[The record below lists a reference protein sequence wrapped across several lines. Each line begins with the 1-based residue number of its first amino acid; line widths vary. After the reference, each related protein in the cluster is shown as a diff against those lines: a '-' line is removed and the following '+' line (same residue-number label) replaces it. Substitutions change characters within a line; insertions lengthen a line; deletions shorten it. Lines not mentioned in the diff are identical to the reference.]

1 MSTYKNL
8 IGKDVNFLT
17 TDPDNV
23 QAEGQIWYNSPAG
36 AFKNVAGA
44 STWSSTGSLNTAR
57 RESGAAGTQTAS
69 VVFGGGLAPNGNPDT
84 NATEEYN
91 GFNFANS
98 GNMNQAREGMGAAGT
113 QTAALAFGG
122 ANYTSGGVLASNEEY
137 GGSSWTAGNAMNNSR
152 SYVAGFGLQTAAIA
166 VGGGGPGTAVTES
179 YDGTNWTN
187 LSSPSN
193 VPGILFT
200 NASCGTQTAGIIFG
214 GGYLDGF
221 GKPPGP
227 QAVTLEWDGS
237 SWTAGGNLNQA
248 RRRLGGAGTQTAALG
263 FGGYSGPPQFFNVTE
278 FYDGS
283 SWTTSSGT
291 LATATGHMHG
301 SGTADSALSA
311 GGATSTA
318 GAVATSYEFNNT
330 INAVIQSSWSNGG
343 NLNLAR
349 RFLGGTGTATAGL
362 VFGGFQTN
370 PALNFN
376 ESEEYDGSTW
386 SEGNNLNNAR
396 RGIEGF
402 GTQTAGVGVGGFPP
416 PGVRTEEYN
425 GSSWSNET
433 DFATQRMNMFGSA
446 GTQTAGLI
454 FGGSGSVNTES
465 YDGSSWSEVN
475 NLPTGLS
482 NARGNGTQTAALS
495 MGGDTPAPAITD
507 ATSEWDGS
515 NWTSGGNMLFGG
527 SKMGAFGTQTE
538 GYSVGGVFDT
548 RVPTD
553 YNLVQEYNGTAWA
566 VDANLTTGRNAMG
579 PANSAGSTGMIA
591 GGDTGPTPTN
601 ATEEYTAGTSTL
613 NIKTITTS

>member
-69 VVFGGGLAPNGNPDT
+69 VVFGGGSPDVA
-84 NATEEYN
+84 ATEEYN

-98 GNMNQAREGMGAAGT
+98 GNMTTAREGLGAAGT

-122 ANYTSGGVLASNEEY
+122 ANYGTPEGVSKKTETYN
-137 GGSSWTAGNAMNNSR
+137 GSSWTAVNDMNNVR

-166 VGGGGPGTAVTES
+166 VGGAPSSPVVLTTES
-179 YDGTNWTN
+179 WDGTNWTN

-193 VPGILFT
+193 VPVGMFT
-200 NASCGTQTAGIIFG
+200 NASCGTQTAGLIFG
-214 GGYLDGF
+214 GNNVSDS
-221 GKPPGP
+221 PPGV
-227 QAVTLEWDGS
+227 QSTTLDWNGS
-237 SWTAGGNLNQA
+237 SWTAGGNMNTA
-248 RRRLGGAGTQTAALG
+248 RRRLGGAGTSTAALG
-263 FGGYSGPPQFFNVTE
+263 FGGYLPSPFSTATE
-278 FYDGS
+278 AYNGT
-283 SWTTSSGT
+283 SWTTLSAT
-291 LATATGHMHG
+291 LATGTGHMHG

-330 INAVIQSSWSNGG
+330 INAITQSSWSNGG
-343 NLNLAR
+343 NLNTAR

-362 VFGGFQTN
+362 VFGGFQTSPGTN
-370 PALNFN
+370 NA
-376 ESEEYDGSTW
+376 ESEEYNGSSW

-495 MGGDTPAPAITD
+495 MGGETPAPAITD

-515 NWTSGGNMLFGG
+515 NWTSGGSMLFPG

-548 RVPTD
+548 RTPTD

-591 GGDTGPTPTN
+591 GGDTGPAPSN

>member
-137 GGSSWTAGNAMNNSR
+137 GGSSWTAGNAMNNPR

-515 NWTSGGNMLFGG
+515 NWTSGGSMLFPG

-548 RVPTD
+548 RTPTD

>member
-291 LATATGHMHG
+291 LATGTGHMHG

-330 INAVIQSSWSNGG
+330 INAITQSSWSNGG
-343 NLNLAR
+343 NLNTSR

-370 PALNFN
+370 PAVNNN
-376 ESEEYDGSTW
+376 ESEEYNGSSW

-515 NWTSGGNMLFGG
+515 NWTSGGSMLFPG

-548 RVPTD
+548 RTPTD

-591 GGDTGPTPTN
+591 GGDTGPAPTN

-613 NIKTITTS
+613 NIKTVTTS

>member
-291 LATATGHMHG
+291 LATGTGHMHG

-330 INAVIQSSWSNGG
+330 INAITQSSWSNGG
-343 NLNLAR
+343 NLNTSR

-370 PALNFN
+370 PAVNNN
-376 ESEEYDGSTW
+376 ESEEYNGSSW

-465 YDGSSWSEVN
+465 YDGSSWTEVN

-515 NWTSGGNMLFGG
+515 NWTSGGSMLFPG

-548 RVPTD
+548 RTPTD